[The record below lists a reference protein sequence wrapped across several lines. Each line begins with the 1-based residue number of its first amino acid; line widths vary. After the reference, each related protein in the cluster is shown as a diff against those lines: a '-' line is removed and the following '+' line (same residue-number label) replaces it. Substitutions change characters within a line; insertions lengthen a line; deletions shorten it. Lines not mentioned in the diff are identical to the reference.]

1 MEVEMVVVAEDVV
14 DVVVEV
20 VVVASEAKVVIIA
33 EEVVDGAEELG
44 GCESSVIVDKLL
56 GRVSSKKVVPSL
68 AAVLIVCG
76 AATEVVNSTS
86 FVT

>member
-14 DVVVEV
+14 DVVVE
-20 VVVASEAKVVIIA
+20 VVASEAKVVIIA

-56 GRVSSKKVVPSL
+56 GRVSTKKVVS
-68 AAVLIVCG
+68 
-76 AATEVVNSTS
+76 
-86 FVT
+86 

>member
-1 MEVEMVVVAEDVV
+1 VTEVVVAEEVVV

-20 VVVASEAKVVIIA
+20 VESETKVVIIA
-33 EEVVDGAEELG
+33 EEVEDWVEELG
-44 GCESSVIVDKLL
+44 VFESSVIVDKLL

-76 AATEVVNSTS
+76 AATKVVNSTS
-86 FVT
+86 FAT